1 MHDAPRAYRA
11 ADSTFPAPDLHP
23 STGRLRALA
32 AAGTARRVSRRQ
44 QRESRQNRS
53 LTDVAEPGF
62 PLPRG
67 GPQCDCQW
75 DVRRASWVSNKTN
88 SPVHLS
94 RRHASAV
101 DGDSGGGG
109 GSSAVGGGGGVCIVS
124 IARGGNYQSGLGAA
138 LIQNKLAFCAAC
150 GYRCLLVNRTYETDR
165 HPSWDKILALQDAM
179 RSGACNLTMWVD
191 ADVVFLQAF
200 AMQPL
205 IRTEMA
211 ATREYGGLNGGVLFF
226 RRTAAIETLLQLAW
240 AEKRFEKPPGLEQ
253 TAIKYVLGQQWT
265 SVHGRENAKLR
276 SQVTMYDNFVRWV
289 PAFWTHPVVKRN
301 RTLRETAPL
310 FHAAGCS
317 LFPNSRSK
325 QAMCRQLFRKYL
337 GLADLTSGGCG
348 RLHEEILRPRRIS
361 SGDTN
366 IAYGQGRELI
376 EKQRNRTI
384 RRGLKK
390 RASGRLGAADK
401 LGPGATSGAQGT
413 SRRGGRGTKART
425 RPKVAEAEQSVPAA
439 ATRSRP
445 GPWAPIQETGT

>member
-1 MHDAPRAYRA
+1 M
-11 ADSTFPAPDLHP
+11 
-23 STGRLRALA
+23 
-32 AAGTARRVSRRQ
+32 
-44 QRESRQNRS
+44 
-53 LTDVAEPGF
+53 
-62 PLPRG
+62 
-67 GPQCDCQW
+67 
-75 DVRRASWVSNKTN
+75 SNKTN
-88 SPVHLS
+88 APVHLS
-94 RRHASAV
+94 SSHDSAG
-101 DGDSGGGG
+101 DGDGGGGG
-109 GSSAVGGGGGVCIVS
+109 GSSANGGGGVCVVS
-124 IARGGNYQSGLGAA
+124 IARGSNYQSGLGAA
-138 LIQNKLAFCAAC
+138 LLQNKLAFCAAC

-211 ATREYGGLNGGVLFF
+211 ATREYGGLNGGVLFL

-253 TAIKYVLGQQWT
+253 TAIKYVLGQQWA
-265 SVHGRENAKLR
+265 SVHGHENAELR
-276 SQVTMYDNFVRWV
+276 RQVTMYDNFVRWV
-289 PAFWTHPVVKRN
+289 PQFWTPPVVKRN

-337 GLADLTSGGCG
+337 GVADLTSGSCG
-348 RLHEEILRPRRIS
+348 RLHEEILRPRGIS

-376 EKQRNRTI
+376 EKQRAAE
-384 RRGLKK
+384 RRGPKK
-390 RASGRLGAADK
+390 RVGGRLGTAAK
-401 LGPGATSGAQGT
+401 AGPGSKSDAQGT

-425 RPKVAEAEQSVPAA
+425 RPKGAEAAPSAPA

-445 GPWAPIQETGT
+445 GPWAPILETNS